1 MYKPRVI
8 VDIMLCGWVWL
19 LSQYTK
25 LSGKLLGILVKLGV
39 YYAFINLDDKMCM
52 TTFATLQ
59 KKKEG
64 QLKKLNESI

>member
-25 LSGKLLGILVKLGV
+25 LSGKLLWILVKLGV
-39 YYAFINLDDKMCM
+39 YYAFINLYDKMCM

-59 KKKEG
+59 KRE
-64 QLKKLNESI
+64 LRIFDL